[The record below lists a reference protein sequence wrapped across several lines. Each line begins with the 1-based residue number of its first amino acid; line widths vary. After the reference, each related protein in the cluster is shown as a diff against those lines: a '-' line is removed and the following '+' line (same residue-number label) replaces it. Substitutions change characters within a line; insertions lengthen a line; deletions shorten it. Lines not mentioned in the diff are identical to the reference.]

1 MSVWGKRQGLNI
13 HDRGE
18 RGWSPSG
25 QGGSSERRTAHSF
38 SGMPLQRHLHADA
51 LVHSNGAQGSCGST
65 EVSVKLSQ
73 LRDELKNGSEGLA
86 DEEVEAERHK
96 VVCHDDKGGFIRIAG
111 HCTYSGTGGG
121 AGGGRKSVRLALQ
134 AAQARVYRTSRF
146 DGRRTQLRPQGDRA
160 TWCDA

>member
-1 MSVWGKRQGLNI
+1 M
-13 HDRGE
+13 
-18 RGWSPSG
+18 
-25 QGGSSERRTAHSF
+25 T
-38 SGMPLQRHLHADA
+38 LQRHLHADA

-111 HCTYSGTGGG
+111 HCTYSGTGGRS
-121 AGGGRKSVRLALQ
+121 GGRAEECE
-134 AAQARVYRTSRF
+134 ARTSGGASASLSHLSFR
-146 DGRRTQLRPQGDRA
+146 
-160 TWCDA
+160 WS